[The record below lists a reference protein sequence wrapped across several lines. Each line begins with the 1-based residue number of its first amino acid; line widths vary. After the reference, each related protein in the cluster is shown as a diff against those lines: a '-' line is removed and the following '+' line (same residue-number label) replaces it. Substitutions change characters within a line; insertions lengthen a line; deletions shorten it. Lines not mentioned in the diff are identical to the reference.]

1 MARGDGLSGIQ
12 RLNRATRVGI
22 NALTWSFRY
31 EEAVRLEML
40 GLIVLLPLAL
50 WLGRDGVERALLA
63 ASVILVLVVELL
75 NTSLEIA
82 IDRIGLEDHEL
93 SGRSKDLG
101 SAAVMI
107 SLFLAGTVW
116 ACILIA
122 RS

>member
-40 GLIVLLPLAL
+40 GLIVLLPLSL

-116 ACILIA
+116 ACILIG